1 MTSAWA
7 DGVGASVLVT
17 AALAAVQTLLA
28 LRVFR
33 FASQSPNRLVA
44 ELRLAQ
50 FAALVLAATTGAF
63 VGLAAAHPAG
73 GPDVW
78 LSLIFLTVAATATLR
93 DPREALTL
101 LAIAF
106 AAHAAVD
113 VLHRPG
119 WLPEDLAPR
128 QFLFMVALHHALAG
142 VLCYLPLLRR

>member
-1 MTSAWA
+1 MNVAWT

-17 AALAAVQTLLA
+17 AVLAGAQTWLA

-33 FASQSPNRLVA
+33 FASQSPDRLVA

-50 FAALVLAATTGAF
+50 FSALVLATTTGAF
-63 VGLAAAHPAG
+63 VGLAAGHPSGAT
-73 GPDVW
+73 DVW
-78 LSLIFLTVAATATLR
+78 LALAFLAIAATATLR
-93 DPREALTL
+93 DPREALTW
-101 LAIAF
+101 LAVAF

-128 QFLFMVALHHALAG
+128 SFLFMTALHHALAG